1 MRSNME
7 SVAEFCKRT
16 RSTKQRVSIWIQRGD
31 LIAEKKGGV
40 WVLLG
45 LQAKPT
51 PKKRGKAKVT
61 GKAFG
66 VVKQYDTE
74 GNYIKSFDSIK
85 QASRELNRC
94 GSAISRALNTA
105 SRTAY
110 GYVWKREESLS
121 NVNKSIDK

>member
-1 MRSNME
+1 ME

-51 PKKRGKAKVT
+51 PRTRGK
-61 GKAFG
+61 GKKTPAVRLKKLG
-66 VVKQYDTE
+66 ILKQYDKE
-74 GNYIKSFDSIK
+74 GNYIRSF
-85 QASRELNRC
+85 ASAKEASEQVGC
-94 GSAISRALNTA
+94 CESSISRACNTET
-105 SRTAY
+105 RTAY
-110 GYVWKREESLS
+110 GFIWKRESQGRD
-121 NVNKSIDK
+121 NIY

>member
-1 MRSNME
+1 ME
-7 SVAEFCKRT
+7 SVKEFCKRT
-16 RSTKQRVSIWIQRGD
+16 KSTKQRVSIWIQRGD

-51 PKKRGKAKVT
+51 PKKRGKAKVK
-61 GKAFG
+61 GKKFG

-74 GNYIKSFDSIK
+74 GNYIKSFESIK

-94 GSAISRALNTA
+94 DSAISRALNTA

-110 GYVWKREESLS
+110 GYVWKREETLP
-121 NVNKSIDK
+121 NADKGIDE

>member
-1 MRSNME
+1 ME

-16 RSTKQRVSIWIQRGD
+16 NSTKQRVSLWIQRKD

-51 PKKRGKAKVT
+51 PKKRGKAKT
-61 GKAFG
+61 IGKKFG

-74 GNYIKSFDSIK
+74 GNYIKSFESIK
-85 QASRELNRC
+85 QASRELKC
-94 GSAISRALNTA
+94 CESGISRALNTA

-110 GYVWKREESLS
+110 GYVWKRKETLP
-121 NVNKSIDK
+121 NDNKGIDK